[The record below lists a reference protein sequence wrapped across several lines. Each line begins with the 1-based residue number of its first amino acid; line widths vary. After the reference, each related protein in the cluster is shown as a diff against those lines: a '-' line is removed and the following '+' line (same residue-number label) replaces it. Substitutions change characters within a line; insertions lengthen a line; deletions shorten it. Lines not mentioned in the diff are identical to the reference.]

1 MQSRGTVLIVDHD
14 SDLLESI
21 ESLLRLHNYWVR
33 TFSSVESFLAYSLPN
48 TPSCAIIDAEMPG
61 FTGRQLHQ
69 LISTRRPDLPIIQL
83 TQHGSIPQ
91 AVQAIRDGATDFLTK
106 PVENHALVYAVQRA
120 FVEEERLRPQR
131 EQRALFEKR
140 FATLTLREREVCA
153 HVLTGKLNKQ
163 IAVDLGTCEKTVK
176 VHRARVMKKLGV
188 ESVAELVRFALV
200 AVDAA
205 LAGPDPNGGDL
216 PPGPITANGRPKP
229 EARNSG
235 LSAIAA
241 LLPVLSCTASA
252 GSPPRPSAVAA

>member
-1 MQSRGTVLIVDHD
+1 MHS
-14 SDLLESI
+14 
-21 ESLLRLHNYWVR
+21 YWVR
-33 TFSSVESFLAYSLPN
+33 TFSSVESFLAYSLPD
-48 TPSCAIIDAEMPG
+48 TPCCAIIDAEMPG

-69 LISTRRPDLPIIQL
+69 LVSTRRPDLPIVQL

-91 AVQAIRDGATDFLTK
+91 AVQAIRDGAMDFLTK
-106 PVENHALVYAVQRA
+106 PVESHALVYAVQRA

-131 EQRALFEKR
+131 EQRALFEQR

-153 HVLTGKLNKQ
+153 HVLTGQLNKQ

-200 AVDAA
+200 AADAA
-205 LAGPDPNGGDL
+205 LTGRDPNGHDL
-216 PPGPITANGRPKP
+216 APNPIAANDRSRP

-235 LSAIAA
+235 LTAIAA
-241 LLPVLSCTASA
+241 LLPVLSSIANP
-252 GSPPRPSAVAA
+252 GPPRESPVAA